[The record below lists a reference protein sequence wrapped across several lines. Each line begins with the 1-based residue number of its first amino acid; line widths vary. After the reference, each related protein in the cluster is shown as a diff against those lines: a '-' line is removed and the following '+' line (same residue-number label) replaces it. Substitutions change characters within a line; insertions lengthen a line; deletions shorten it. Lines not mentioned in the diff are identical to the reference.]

1 MRLFLPQLHLGI
13 HMIDIRN
20 QSLGCQ
26 VTISRIAK
34 EIATNQIEKW
44 RGYKCGQEI
53 NSIKTVTFTSRLL
66 RELP

>member
-1 MRLFLPQLHLGI
+1 
-13 HMIDIRN
+13 MIDIRN